1 MLWAGLAAAAA
12 VILVVVLVVALGGG
26 GDGDGDGD
34 GGGGGAETGAP
45 LDGYTDA
52 VRNNF
57 VDACA
62 STGGDR
68 PTCEC
73 AFDHIAAT
81 VPFADFTHLEDQQR
95 GGEGLDAEAQETLT
109 QMTDIASECQS
120 GA

>member
-1 MLWAGLAAAAA
+1 

-26 GDGDGDGD
+26 DDGEGNGD
-34 GGGGGAETGAP
+34 GGAEAGAP

-95 GGEGLDAEAQETLT
+95 GGQGLDAEAQETLT
-109 QMTDIASECQS
+109 QMTGIATECQS